1 MDESLLLLSLALF
14 TVLAGA
20 CSIISNK
27 AKLPPLIGY
36 LAAGIVI
43 ANFLSV
49 SEPGLEAIEILSDF
63 GLVLLMFCIGLEINL
78 KKIRKKGRFAIV
90 VAGVQLPLTVV
101 LGFVSGSLM
110 GMDAIQAIVLGAVLS
125 GCSTA
130 AVMSV
135 MMAQKKYTKE
145 HMEVIILI
153 IIIQDIGQVVML
165 SALTPILA
173 GSSMEISGLVVLITS
188 IAAFMV
194 ISIVGGLK
202 VIPIFINW
210 VADNVSKEIL
220 LLVCLGIALFMA
232 WAATIAGLS
241 MAIGAFLA
249 GLLISVARNSKD
261 VESSVEPM
269 KNLFMSM
276 FFISVGMEVHLA
288 TLADNLGTMI
298 IFYLMFAGFLV
309 MTVFLGFWLNGEKG
323 RLGFVSAISMT
334 AMGEFAFIISKE
346 ALEHNVVDDAFY
358 TSIIGA
364 ALLSMVLM
372 PILSKYSERIW
383 DGGKTV
389 CPKAL
394 MNMFH
399 KLNGYRD
406 GLYANFRTATKRT
419 QKHFRRSMTHAYI
432 NILAII
438 VIILAFYMVVPMA
451 SPVLNDMFGGGV
463 HLWDFI
469 LVMLNFVVLIPPTK
483 YLVDNVKFLDM
494 LVIENARRQA
504 SRESDPVA
512 RGSRYPE
519 LLEMNTYVVVAMIDL
534 AIIAVVPNPLSLGE
548 HIFVAIAAALIV
560 VFILYRIKN
569 PKKADKGE
577 ETEAVPEED
586 DSDESQGIRCVED
599 SSSRRIR

>member
-1 MDESLLLLSLALF
+1 
-14 TVLAGA
+14 
-20 CSIISNK
+20 
-27 AKLPPLIGY
+27 
-36 LAAGIVI
+36 
-43 ANFLSV
+43 
-49 SEPGLEAIEILSDF
+49 
-63 GLVLLMFCIGLEINL
+63 
-78 KKIRKKGRFAIV
+78 
-90 VAGVQLPLTVV
+90 
-101 LGFVSGSLM
+101 
-110 GMDAIQAIVLGAVLS
+110 
-125 GCSTA
+125 
-130 AVMSV
+130 
-135 MMAQKKYTKE
+135 
-145 HMEVIILI
+145 
-153 IIIQDIGQVVML
+153 
-165 SALTPILA
+165 
-173 GSSMEISGLVVLITS
+173 
-188 IAAFMV
+188 
-194 ISIVGGLK
+194 
-202 VIPIFINW
+202 
-210 VADNVSKEIL
+210 
-220 LLVCLGIALFMA
+220 
-232 WAATIAGLS
+232 
-241 MAIGAFLA
+241 
-249 GLLISVARNSKD
+249 
-261 VESSVEPM
+261 PM

-548 HIFVAIAAALIV
+548 HIFVALAAALIV